1 MTRIAI
7 FPGSFD
13 PPTRGHEDLIRR
25 ALGLAD
31 RVVVAIAV
39 NPAKQPLF
47 SLDERLALLR
57 AVISDVIP
65 PPTAAKG
72 KDLPAEGRIE
82 ITSFQGLLV
91 DYAKRSG
98 AGVVVRGLRVAGD
111 FEYEM
116 QMALMNRHLNPGLET
131 VFLAPAANLTFVSS
145 TLVREVAQY
154 GGDLGDLVHP
164 AVADALRKRFAK

>member
-47 SLDERLALLR
+47 SLAERLDLLR
-57 AVISDVIP
+57 AVFRSEP
-65 PPTAAKG
+65 
-72 KDLPAEGRIE
+72 RIE

-131 VFLAPAANLTFVSS
+131 VFLAPAVNLAFVSS

-154 GGDLGDLVHP
+154 GGDLGDLVDP
-164 AVADALRKRFAK
+164 AVAGALRQRFAK

>member
-31 RVVVAIAV
+31 RVVVAIAI

-47 SLDERLALLR
+47 SLDERLGLLR
-57 AVISDVIP
+57 AVVGP
-65 PPTAAKG
+65 
-72 KDLPAEGRIE
+72 EQRIE

-98 AGVVVRGLRVAGD
+98 AGLVVRGLRVAGD

-154 GGDLGDLVHP
+154 GGDLGALVHP

>member
-7 FPGSFD
+7 YPGSFD

-39 NPAKQPLF
+39 NSAKQPLF
-47 SLDERLALLR
+47 SLDQRLALLR
-57 AVISDVIP
+57 AVIGEESRV
-65 PPTAAKG
+65 
-72 KDLPAEGRIE
+72 E
-82 ITSFQGLLV
+82 ITSFQGLLAE
-91 DYAKRSG
+91 YARKTG
-98 AGVVVRGLRVAGD
+98 AGVVVRGLRAAGD

-131 VFLAPAANLTFVSS
+131 VFLAPSASLTFVSS

-164 AVADALRKRFAK
+164 SVADALRKRFSK

>member
-47 SLDERLALLR
+47 SLDERLGLLR
-57 AVISDVIP
+57 AVVGP
-65 PPTAAKG
+65 
-72 KDLPAEGRIE
+72 EQRIE

-98 AGVVVRGLRVAGD
+98 AGLVVRGLRVAGD

>member
-7 FPGSFD
+7 FPGTFD

-25 ALGLAD
+25 ALDFAD

-57 AVISDVIP
+57 AVTGP
-65 PPTAAKG
+65 EP
-72 KDLPAEGRIE
+72 RIE

-91 DYAKRSG
+91 DYAQRAG
-98 AGVVVRGLRVAGD
+98 AGVVVRGLRAAGD

-116 QMALMNRHLNPGLET
+116 QMALMNRHLNPALET

-154 GGDLGDLVHP
+154 GGNLGELVHP